1 MKQKFVIKIYYFSLK
16 KDSNVILNSNH
27 KFVYIASDTLEKF
40 KAYEV
45 QVILT
50 TGNLTK
56 VFGSALD
63 EKNCLFLKI
72 NDSENLMNVNI
83 FNSNNDKNTIDCS
96 QVLIDGKTLFT
107 DILPMVYKNIP
118 IMIGLEIN
126 KEDFR

>member
-1 MKQKFVIKIYYFSLK
+1 M
-16 KDSNVILNSNH
+16 
-27 KFVYIASDTLEKF
+27 
-40 KAYEV
+40 
-45 QVILT
+45 ILT
-50 TGNLTK
+50 TENLNK
-56 VFGSALD
+56 VFESALD

-72 NDSENLMNVNI
+72 DDSKNLKNVNS

>member
-1 MKQKFVIKIYYFSLK
+1 M
-16 KDSNVILNSNH
+16 
-27 KFVYIASDTLEKF
+27 
-40 KAYEV
+40 
-45 QVILT
+45 ILT
-50 TGNLTK
+50 TENLNK

-63 EKNCLFLKI
+63 EKNRLFLKI
-72 NDSENLMNVNI
+72 DDSENLMNINS

>member
-1 MKQKFVIKIYYFSLK
+1 M
-16 KDSNVILNSNH
+16 
-27 KFVYIASDTLEKF
+27 
-40 KAYEV
+40 
-45 QVILT
+45 ILT
-50 TGNLTK
+50 TENLNK

-63 EKNCLFLKI
+63 EKYRLFLKI
-72 NDSENLMNVNI
+72 DDSENLMNINS